1 MVSKNYEIECAIVE
15 LEKELLEAKKK
26 SVIENINVMNI
37 GAAETTEEQTLN
49 DLGKVDE
56 SNESVKKENPESGSE
71 NDSEINNKEM
81 ETTNDVNMEENNNER
96 AE

>member
-37 GAAETTEEQTLN
+37 GAAETTEEQNLN

-56 SNESVKKENPESGSE
+56 SNESEKKENPESESE
-71 NDSEINNKEM
+71 NHSEINDKEM
-81 ETTNDVNMEENNNER
+81 ETTNDVNMEENNNECG
-96 AE
+96 E

>member
-1 MVSKNYEIECAIVE
+1 LVSKNYEIECAIVE

>member
-37 GAAETTEEQTLN
+37 GAAETTEEQALN

-81 ETTNDVNMEENNNER
+81 ETTNDVNMEENNNECG
-96 AE
+96 E